1 MNMKKWKTLA
11 LVVSLVCSS
20 AMVSA
25 GTCYDSSSYYSSYS
39 GAVFLSL
46 LQNPAFLAFCQNNP
60 GGAAFGLGLA
70 SAAAASSPYEPSSS
84 GEWTWIM
91 DGSVKYTN
99 SEALG
104 MVTPNPH
111 LRSWQ
116 ADLNAHMVGDR
127 LTVTFNVPYRNWTG
141 YGTYEFLDMD
151 GESIGLNIMPQYFIF
166 REDSECYD
174 LSVFTQVGY
183 EHVWF
188 KGNPVVDVDDMDFL
202 NLGVGAMI
210 GKTFDFGRLSLLYGF
225 GSVINID
232 GDDMVTGNEML
243 NTHSTV
249 ATYSF
254 GITENLYGSLQGI
267 WQYNPSLD
275 SAVYDANTYK
285 GRASVGYATE
295 NWLVEVAYGRTLAST
310 NFRED
315 EIEFS
320 AGYRW

>member
-11 LVVSLVCSS
+11 LVGCLVCSS
-20 AMVSA
+20 GMVSA
-25 GTCYDSSSYYSSYS
+25 SSCSSSS
-39 GAVFLSL
+39 GWLMSL
-46 LQNPAFLAFCQNNP
+46 LQDPAFLLLCQANPAF
-60 GGAAFGLGLA
+60 AAYGLA
-70 SAAAASSPYEPSSS
+70 MASAMDQSSPYEPSSS
-84 GEWTWIM
+84 GAWAWVV
-91 DGSVKYTN
+91 DGSVSYKN

-104 MVTPNPH
+104 MFTPNPH
-111 LRSWQ
+111 IRTWQ
-116 ADLNAHMVGDR
+116 ADLNASMVGDR
-127 LTVTFNVPYRNWTG
+127 LTVTFNVPYRNWKG
-141 YGTYEFLDMD
+141 YGIYEFFDLD
-151 GESIGLNIMPQYFIF
+151 GESIGLNIIPQYFIF

-183 EHVWF
+183 EHIWF
-188 KGNPVVDVDDMDFL
+188 KDYPGVDDTDLL

-225 GSVINID
+225 GSRVNID
-232 GDDMVTGNEML
+232 GDDMVTGNKML
-243 NTHSTV
+243 NTHNTV

-254 GITENLYGSLQGI
+254 GITENIYGSLQGI
-267 WQYNPSLD
+267 WQYNPSLPD
-275 SAVYDANTYK
+275 GFDANTYK

-295 NWLVEVAYGRTLAST
+295 SWMVEIAYGRTLNST